1 MDIEN
6 ETFWKALYTLL
17 RSVYPS
23 IRALRYC
30 DSDVT
35 AMDKIYH
42 LYNRKTLSIY
52 RSFDI
57 LNDYDLFGPIEGN
70 SDGLEFELIEVFGP

>member
-1 MDIEN
+1 
-6 ETFWKALYTLL
+6 
-17 RSVYPS
+17 
-23 IRALRYC
+23 
-30 DSDVT
+30 
-35 AMDKIYH
+35 MDKIYH

-70 SDGLEFELIEVFGP
+70 SDGLEFELIEDFGP